1 MIKSAW
7 QVGYLV
13 VKCNYVGRDKY
24 VCNDWDRKGIEVHF
38 EKTKKKKDMSNWGDD
53 TNDNDYEYLGII
65 TYDRILGDLTIKCE
79 MEKEDFSLG
88 VDLCA
93 ELQDRYENDEVYVYD
108 VRFDASKAIAL
119 VEFKLKEKTYTYSY

>member
-1 MIKSAW
+1 MFATIEIGKAFELL
-7 QVGYLV
+7 QEKY
-13 VKCNYVGRDKY
+13 KRDFAAY
-24 VCNDWDRKGIEVHF
+24 DNVEVHF
-38 EKTKKKKDMSNWGDD
+38 EKTKKKKDMSSWGAD

-93 ELQDRYENDEVYVYD
+93 ELQERYENDELYVYD

>member
-1 MIKSAW
+1 MFATIEIGKAFELL
-7 QVGYLV
+7 QEKY
-13 VKCNYVGRDKY
+13 KRDFAAY
-24 VCNDWDRKGIEVHF
+24 DNVEVHF